1 MNLWTSG
8 KNDEKRFW
16 VGFGKRYLDKENGIN
31 FINDAEIRH
40 LSACSSNSTLKF
52 GLRSSSLI

>member
-31 FINDAEIRH
+31 FIHGAEIRH
-40 LSACSSNSTLKF
+40 LSACSNNSILTF
-52 GLRSSSLI
+52 G